1 MTQDGLMSGVGN
13 KGGIYTIKTPPA
25 TTDVVVTK
33 VSQFQYALSGAN
45 FGVDFNPAADRLR
58 VISDNGQN
66 LRHNLNDHST
76 IQNLNLTTP
85 PIEGTTKGVS
95 AAAYT
100 NTDLS
105 AATLVDIN
113 TTTDQ
118 IVLQSPA
125 NNGTLAPTGSLGID
139 AGINAGMDIYST
151 LSGGK
156 TVDNAA
162 FATLTPYGASTPSL
176 YSINVFTGQAT
187 SIGQFPRA
195 ERDEARLGKQVVQR
209 DALPT
214 ARAVGEGREDRVR
227 RDVPADLGGGD
238 QARLGHLGVPVADE
252 QSYGHFGGVRLLLRR
267 GLPLL
272 PAAPPRC
279 LEQVHAR
286 RADGSQQAAVRA
298 GACPPAP
305 PGPRLPR
312 RSRTASRRLLLPLR
326 RPWPCSFPPATLG
339 RHVPAS
345 YPNQSASRACYSS
358 CTGSP

>member
-1 MTQDGLMSGVGN
+1 MMTSTALMLGAPGTGSAAPAATPSLRAFGISGDGTLMATFTTDRPQVLDWVRAVTGLSGDTGLIGIDFRIQDGLMYGVGN

-33 VSQFQYALSGAN
+33 VSQLQYALHGTN

-76 IQNLNLTTP
+76 IQDLNLTTP

-100 NTDLS
+100 NNDLN
-105 AATLVDIN
+105 AATATTLVDIN

-118 IVLQSPA
+118 VVLQSPA

-162 FATLTPYGASTPSL
+162 FASLTPYGANTPSL
-176 YSINVFTGQAT
+176 YAINVFTGQAT
-187 SIGQFPRA
+187 SIGQFP
-195 ERDEARLGKQVVQR
+195 LNI
-209 DALPT
+209 T
-214 ARAVGEGREDRVR
+214 
-227 RDVPADLGGGD
+227 DL
-238 QARLGHLGVPVADE
+238 AISL
-252 QSYGHFGGVRLLLRR
+252 
-267 GLPLL
+267 
-272 PAAPPRC
+272 
-279 LEQVHAR
+279 
-286 RADGSQQAAVRA
+286 
-298 GACPPAP
+298 
-305 PGPRLPR
+305 
-312 RSRTASRRLLLPLR
+312 
-326 RPWPCSFPPATLG
+326 
-339 RHVPAS
+339 
-345 YPNQSASRACYSS
+345 
-358 CTGSP
+358 TGS